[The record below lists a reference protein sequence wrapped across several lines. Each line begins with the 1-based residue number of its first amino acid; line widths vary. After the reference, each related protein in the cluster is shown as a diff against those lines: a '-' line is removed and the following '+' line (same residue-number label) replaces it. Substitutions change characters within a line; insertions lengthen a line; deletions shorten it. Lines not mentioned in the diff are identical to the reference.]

1 MFRATQSRR
10 LLGLEH
16 LEDRTLPSITLWTGA
31 NTLVDDNWSDPK
43 NWSNGIPGPA
53 DTAEFNTDSAET
65 QFSTV
70 DTSFTIQGLLI
81 TQDAGGLM
89 YVNAPLILTGVSE
102 WDAIPIR
109 LNSTSGGS
117 VTNYGTIT
125 SENGGIDGN
134 GTFTNNGTIIR
145 QGTADLSVGG
155 YDNGQ
160 RLSVKLD
167 NTASGIINLQSDSG
181 LTSGNGYVANEGTIE
196 KTGGT
201 GTSGVFVAM
210 KNTGTIDAESG
221 TIQFIGTDSSDT
233 GTSFGQ
239 VDTNGTFK
247 TAAGAIIDLAYN
259 GYAAFVENGTFTAIG
274 SGKILLDK
282 GALDSGPAGST
293 FDVAST
299 VTFSWINAAISV
311 PPTTTLTYN
320 GPLSIDG
327 DGFASLGGGGTFRD
341 NGTITV
347 SATGSPSGLAM
358 YGGDNTATTL
368 DIAPGSTLDFQSDA
382 GIFVNG
388 GGPGQELLA
397 NEGTIKKTAGTG
409 TSSIDISMV
418 SNSGTIGVY
427 SGTLEVDAG
436 G

>member
-1 MFRATQSRR
+1 
-10 LLGLEH
+10 LEH

-31 NTLVDDNWSDPK
+31 NTLVDDNWSDPG

-81 TQDAGGLM
+81 TPDAGGLM
-89 YVNAPLILTGVSE
+89 YVNAPLVLTGVSE
-102 WDAIPIR
+102 WDAITMR
-109 LNSTSGGS
+109 LNSTSGGT
-117 VTNYGTIT
+117 VTNNGILT
-125 SENGGIDGN
+125 SENGGIAGN

-145 QGTADLSVGG
+145 KGTNDLSVGG

-160 RLSVKLD
+160 GLSVKLD

-201 GTSGVFVAM
+201 GTSGVFVAV
-210 KNTGTIDAESG
+210 KNTGTIDAKSG

-247 TAAGAIIDLAYN
+247 TAAGAVIDLAYT

-282 GALDSGPAGST
+282 GGLDSGPAGST

-311 PPTTTLTYN
+311 PPTTTLTYH

-327 DGFASLGGGGTFRD
+327 NGFASLAGGGTFRE

-347 SATGSPSGLAM
+347 SATGSPSGLAID
-358 YGGDNTATTL
+358 GGDNTATTL
-368 DIAPGSTLDFQSDA
+368 DIASGSTLDFQSDA
-382 GIFVNG
+382 GMFVNG
-388 GGPGQELLA
+388 GGPGQELLEA
-397 NEGTIKKTAGTG
+397 
-409 TSSIDISMV
+409 ISQPV
-418 SNSGTIGVY
+418 LT
-427 SGTLEVDAG
+427 
-436 G
+436 